1 MKFKKDDALGLAEG
15 LESLLD
21 DPGFDPETLDHS
33 TRRRLSEAARKL
45 SLATEAPGDTP
56 FQLPLA
62 LIGVETGLF
71 DVLSGLKGAVAT
83 HAELTE
89 KTGVDPDLLK
99 RLLRYYQSFGIVSQ
113 PGDDEYAAN
122 NVTQALVSLGGRS
135 ALPFMCVACKL
146 TNNPPL
152 FTSVWGVL
160 TPADPNVAFSHST
173 IAPAINAM
181 PRFLRENK
189 SATLADPAHIP
200 WYQGQD
206 TPDPIF
212 KWINDRPEVLRNFMG
227 WMAGQRDGLPTFLSV
242 VDFEKEFASGTAA
255 STPVFV
261 DVGGSL
267 GHQCI
272 AVRRKHPDLV
282 GRVVLQ
288 DLPSTIEK
296 VRASPLPGFDSVE
309 VMPHDFFTPQPL
321 QGARVY
327 YLRNVLHDWPDD
339 KCVEILQNIKPAMTP
354 ESRILVDEMILPEK
368 GAPWRATQQDFIMG
382 ACVAAQERSHGEW
395 LALFD
400 RAGLRIET
408 MWKYTEELSDHLI
421 SLVPK

>member
-1 MKFKKDDALGLAEG
+1 MNMNMKFKKDDALGLAEG

-21 DPGFDPETLDHS
+21 DPSFDPETLDHS
-33 TRRRLSEAARKL
+33 TRRRLSEVARKL
-45 SLATEAPGDTP
+45 SLATEAPGDTVHRIAHTP

-83 HAELTE
+83 HAELAE
-89 KTGVDPDLLK
+89 KTGVDPALLK
-99 RLLRYYQSFGIVSQ
+99 RLLRYYQSFGIVRQ
-113 PGDDEYAAN
+113 PGDDEYGAN
-122 NVTQALVSLGGRS
+122 NITQALVSLGGRS
-135 ALPFMCVACKL
+135 ALPFI
-146 TNNPPL
+146 
-152 FTSVWGVL
+152 
-160 TPADPNVAFSHST
+160 HST

-181 PRFLRENK
+181 PQFLRENK
-189 SATLADPAHIP
+189 YANMTDPAHIP
-200 WYQGQD
+200 WHQGHD
-206 TPDPIF
+206 TTDPIF
-212 KWINDRPEVLRNFMG
+212 KWISDRPEVLKSFMG

-242 VDFEKEFASGTAA
+242 VDFEKEFTRGATG

-261 DVGGSL
+261 DIGGSM

-272 AVRRKHPDLV
+272 AVRQRYPDLT

-288 DLPSTIEK
+288 DLPRTIEK
-296 VRASPLPGFDSVE
+296 VKASPLLGFDGIE

-327 YLRNVLHDWPDD
+327 YLRNVLHDWPDE
-339 KCVEILQNIKPAMTP
+339 KCVAILQNIKPAMTA
-354 ESRILVDEMILPEK
+354 ESRILIDEMILPEK
-368 GAPWRATQQDFIMG
+368 GAPWRAAQQDFIMG

-395 LALFD
+395 LALFH

-408 MWKYTEELSDHLI
+408 LWKYTEELFDHLI